1 MKNYRRKSLLNLFFV
16 ITFILLFVFF
26 YLLNTVK
33 LWPFN
38 SYNTVLVDDNY
49 IKVVVTLDDV
59 LLFQDNNFFYYDN
72 KKFLYKIESKEKL
85 ENEVILT
92 LNLKNNFK
100 IEGDDTTLLLPNI
113 KKSIFSL
120 IIDSWRSKWE
130 S

>member
-1 MKNYRRKSLLNLFFV
+1 MKNYRKKSLLNLFFV
-16 ITFILLFVFF
+16 TTFVLLFIFF

-33 LWPFN
+33 LWTFN
-38 SYNTVLVDDNY
+38 SYNMALVDDNY
-49 IKVVVTLDDV
+49 IKVVVTLDDT

-72 KKFLYKIESKEKL
+72 KKFLYKIENKENL
-85 ENEVILT
+85 SDEVILT
-92 LNLKNNFK
+92 LKLEDNFK
-100 IEGDDTTLLLPNI
+100 IDGDDTTLLLPNI